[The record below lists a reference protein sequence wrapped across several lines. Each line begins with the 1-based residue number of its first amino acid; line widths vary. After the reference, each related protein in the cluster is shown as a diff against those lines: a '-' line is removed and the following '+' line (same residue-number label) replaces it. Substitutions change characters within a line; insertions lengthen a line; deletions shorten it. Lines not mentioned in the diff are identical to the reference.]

1 MSLLLALRM
10 MKTGRISESVFWKK
24 IDLEKLASVNCW
36 LYTTSPLSSLMMR
49 ENFSAV
55 GLLNS
60 TLKMMLLSLVPWY
73 LTETWSSVREVFLLL
88 LISPPLA
95 FPVMGLLR
103 RTTAVNA
110 TAIVF
115 TTLVFILL

>member
-1 MSLLLALRM
+1 M

-73 LTETWSSVREVFLLL
+73 LTETWSSVREDFLLL
-88 LISPPLA
+88 MPPPLA
-95 FPVMGLLR
+95 LLMMGLLR
-103 RTTAVNA
+103 RTTDVNA
-110 TAIVF
+110 TAIAF